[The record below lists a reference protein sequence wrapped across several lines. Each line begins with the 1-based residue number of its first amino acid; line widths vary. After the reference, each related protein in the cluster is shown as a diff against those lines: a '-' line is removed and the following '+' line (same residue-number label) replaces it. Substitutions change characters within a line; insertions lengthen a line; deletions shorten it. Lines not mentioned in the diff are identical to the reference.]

1 MIFPSR
7 KTSGRRGIE
16 AKATNDV
23 TAALSSTAL
32 KEAGLRGE
40 FCERKRGIPVRKE
53 FVAAEAVMAKAE
65 MAP

>member
-1 MIFPSR
+1 MVPPSR

-23 TAALSSTAL
+23 IAALSSTAL
-32 KEAGLRGE
+32 NLAGLRGE
-40 FCERKRGIPVRKE
+40 FCGRKRGVPVRKE
-53 FVAAEAVMAKAE
+53 FVAMEAVIAKAE